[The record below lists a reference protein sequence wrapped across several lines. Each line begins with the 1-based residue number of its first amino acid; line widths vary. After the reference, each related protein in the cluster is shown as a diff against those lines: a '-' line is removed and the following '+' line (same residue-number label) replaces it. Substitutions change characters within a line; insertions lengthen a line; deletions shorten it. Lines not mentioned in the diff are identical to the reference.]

1 MRKVV
6 FLLLFILPV
15 TAFSQIDTAFLQRLK
30 AMESGD
36 MLKTDTIPPPNDAF
50 TRKIKKLREE
60 KSGLNIELVIQIKIK
75 EEQEKDKSRPHE
87 YYDRLL
93 EEMNT
98 GETGR
103 LLENC
108 LVNMY
113 RESYTEKEIGQLRKF
128 YKTSAGKKMNT
139 EFILLIARSVKDAEQ
154 LMKIAMTKLDRKK
167 ASPQNH

>member
-6 FLLLFILPV
+6 AFLLFFLPV
-15 TAFSQIDTAFLQRLK
+15 VGFSQIDTAFLQRLK

-36 MLKTDTIPPPNDAF
+36 MLKTDTITPPSDAF

-60 KSGLNIELVIQIKIK
+60 KNGIDIAMVMQIKIK
-75 EEQEKDKSRPHE
+75 EEQEKDKSRPRE
-87 YYDRLL
+87 YYDKLL
-93 EEMNT
+93 AEMTT

-108 LVNMY
+108 LINMY
-113 RESYTEKEIGQLRKF
+113 RESYTEKEIDQLRKF

-139 EFILLIARSVKDAEQ
+139 EFIVLIARSVKDAEQ
-154 LMKIAMTKLDRKK
+154 LMKIAMTKLEEKK
-167 ASPQNH
+167 AF

>member
-1 MRKVV
+1 MRKVIS
-6 FLLLFILPV
+6 LLLAIMPFM
-15 TAFSQIDTAFLQRLK
+15 AFSQIDTAFLQRLK

-36 MLKTDTIPPPNDAF
+36 MLKTDTTTPPDDAF

-60 KSGLNIELVIQIKIK
+60 KNGISIELVMQIKIK
-75 EEQEKDKSRPHE
+75 EEQEKDKSRPKE
-87 YYDRLL
+87 YYDKLL
-93 EEMNT
+93 KEMTT

-113 RESYTEKEIGQLRKF
+113 RDSYTEKEVDQLRKF

-139 EFILLIARSVKDAEQ
+139 EFIVLIARSVKDAEQ
-154 LMKIAMTKLDRKK
+154 LMKIAMNKLDGKK
-167 ASPQNH
+167 AF